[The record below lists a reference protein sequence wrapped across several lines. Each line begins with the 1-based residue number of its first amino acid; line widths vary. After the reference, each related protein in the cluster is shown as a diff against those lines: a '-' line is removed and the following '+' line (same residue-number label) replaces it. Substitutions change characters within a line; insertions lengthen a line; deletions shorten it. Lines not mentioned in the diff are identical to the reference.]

1 MESEAHMTEEIHHEN
16 IDYTLFENIKMK
28 MLGMINSAESP
39 YDIIYEIAKELE
51 AVTHE
56 AGYAHEVR
64 QGLRSVYGLALH
76 DKKLLAD
83 ELADVEERLARIE
96 KAHAEGDFTEE
107 EKTRIEFAIVLHKK
121 NIERLKGLIQHAE
134 AFHEDPYIN
143 KL

>member
-1 MESEAHMTEEIHHEN
+1 MAEEIHHEN

-28 MLGMINSAESP
+28 MLGMINGADNP

-51 AVTHE
+51 SVTHE
-56 AGYAHEVR
+56 DGYAYEVR
-64 QGLRSVYGLALH
+64 QGLRTVYGLAMH

-83 ELADVEERLARIE
+83 ELADVEERLKRIE
-96 KAHAEGDFTEE
+96 KSHEKGDFTEAE
-107 EKTRIEFAIVLHKK
+107 RTRIEFAIVLHKK

-134 AFHEDPYIN
+134 AFHEDPYIE

>member
-1 MESEAHMTEEIHHEN
+1 MTEEIHHEN

-28 MLGMINSAESP
+28 MLGMINSAASP

-51 AVTHE
+51 AVTH
-56 AGYAHEVR
+56 
-64 QGLRSVYGLALH
+64 
-76 DKKLLAD
+76 D
-83 ELADVEERLARIE
+83 
-96 KAHAEGDFTEE
+96 AEGDFTEE

-134 AFHEDPYIN
+134 AFHEEPYID

>member
-1 MESEAHMTEEIHHEN
+1 MTEEIHHEN

-64 QGLRSVYGLALH
+64 QGLRSVYGLAMH

-83 ELADVEERLARIE
+83 ELADVEERLARI
-96 KAHAEGDFTEE
+96 
-107 EKTRIEFAIVLHKK
+107 
-121 NIERLKGLIQHAE
+121 
-134 AFHEDPYIN
+134 
-143 KL
+143 

>member
-1 MESEAHMTEEIHHEN
+1 MAEEIHHEN

-28 MLGMINSAESP
+28 ILGMINGADNP

-51 AVTHE
+51 SVTHE
-56 AGYAHEVR
+56 DGYAYEVR
-64 QGLRSVYGLALH
+64 QGLRTVYGLAMH

-83 ELADVEERLARIE
+83 ELADVEERLKRIE
-96 KAHAEGDFTEE
+96 KSHEKGDFTEE
-107 EKTRIEFAIVLHKK
+107 ERTRIEFAIVLHKK

-134 AFHEDPYIN
+134 AFHEDPYIE

>member
-1 MESEAHMTEEIHHEN
+1 MAEEIHHEN

-28 MLGMINSAESP
+28 MLGMINGADNP

-56 AGYAHEVR
+56 DGYAYEVR
-64 QGLRSVYGLALH
+64 QGLRTVYGLAMH

-83 ELADVEERLARIE
+83 ELADVEERLKRIE
-96 KAHAEGDFTEE
+96 KSHEKGDFTEE
-107 EKTRIEFAIVLHKK
+107 ERTRIEFAIVLHQK
-121 NIERLKGLIQHAE
+121 NIERLTGLIQHAE
-134 AFHEDPYIN
+134 AFHEDPYIE

>member
-1 MESEAHMTEEIHHEN
+1 MTEEIHHEN

-64 QGLRSVYGLALH
+64 QGLRSVYGLAMH
-76 DKKLLAD
+76 DKKLL
-83 ELADVEERLARIE
+83 
-96 KAHAEGDFTEE
+96 AEGDFTEE

-134 AFHEDPYIN
+134 AFHEEPYID

>member
-1 MESEAHMTEEIHHEN
+1 MAEEIHHEN

-28 MLGMINSAESP
+28 MLGMINSAASP

-56 AGYAHEVR
+56 AGYAQAVR
-64 QGLRSVYGLALH
+64 QGLRSVYGLAMH
-76 DKKLLAD
+76 DRKLLAD
-83 ELADVEERLARIE
+83 ELADVEERLKRIE
-96 KAHAEGDFTEE
+96 ESHETGDFTDE

-134 AFHEDPYIN
+134 AFHEEPYIE

>member
-1 MESEAHMTEEIHHEN
+1 MTEEIHHEN

-56 AGYAHEVR
+56 TGYAHEVR
-64 QGLRSVYGLALH
+64 QGLRSVYGLAMH

-83 ELADVEERLARIE
+83 ELADVEERLA
-96 KAHAEGDFTEE
+96 
-107 EKTRIEFAIVLHKK
+107 RIEFAIVLHKK

-134 AFHEDPYIN
+134 AFHEEPYIN

>member
-1 MESEAHMTEEIHHEN
+1 MAEEIHHEN

-28 MLGMINSAESP
+28 MLGMINSAASP

-64 QGLRSVYGLALH
+64 RSVYGLAMH
-76 DKKLLAD
+76 DRKLLAD
-83 ELADVEERLARIE
+83 ELADVEERLKRIE
-96 KAHAEGDFTEE
+96 ESHETGDFTDEE
-107 EKTRIEFAIVLHKK
+107 RTRIEFAIVLHKK

-134 AFHEDPYIN
+134 AFHEEPYIE

>member
-1 MESEAHMTEEIHHEN
+1 M
-16 IDYTLFENIKMK
+16 
-28 MLGMINSAESP
+28 
-39 YDIIYEIAKELE
+39 
-51 AVTHE
+51 
-56 AGYAHEVR
+56 R
-64 QGLRSVYGLALH
+64 QGLRSVYGLAMH

-134 AFHEDPYIN
+134 AFHEEPYID

>member
-1 MESEAHMTEEIHHEN
+1 MTEEIHHEN

-56 AGYAHEVR
+56 GGYAHEVR
-64 QGLRSVYGLALH
+64 QGRRSVYGLAMH

-134 AFHEDPYIN
+134 AFHEEPYID

>member
-1 MESEAHMTEEIHHEN
+1 MAEEIHHEN

-28 MLGMINSAESP
+28 MLGMINSAASP

-64 QGLRSVYGLALH
+64 QGLRSVYGLAMH
-76 DKKLLAD
+76 DRKLLAD
-83 ELADVEERLARIE
+83 ELADVEERLKRIE
-96 KAHAEGDFTEE
+96 ESHETGDFTDE

-121 NIERLKGLIQHAE
+121 NIERLKGCIARAKANGETAE
-134 AFHEDPYIN
+134 IVKN
-143 KL
+143 